1 MTEGQPREIKIL
13 ITGPMGS
20 GKTTALAAVSES
32 KPIQTEA
39 RNSDTEQHS
48 KSHTTV
54 AMDFGEV
61 YLEGGD
67 RLRIYGT
74 PGQKRFNA
82 MWQIL
87 AKGALGVVVLL
98 DMTRADPKEDLRD
111 YLTDFSQVIHGSC
124 AVIGAGRMD
133 EQHALE
139 IGDLAD
145 MAAQLGFAVPIFSV
159 DVRKRE
165 DVLLLLEALFCQIE
179 MDAALADH
187 SEMTQ

>member
-1 MTEGQPREIKIL
+1 MSDGHPREIKIL

-32 KPIQTEA
+32 KPVQTEA
-39 RNSDTEQHS
+39 NNSDREQNN
-48 KSHTTV
+48 KAHTTV

-61 YLEGGD
+61 HLEGGD

-87 AKGALGVVVLL
+87 AKGALGVVILL
-98 DMTRADPKEDLRD
+98 DMTRPDPKEDLRD
-111 YLTDFSQVIHGSC
+111 YLQDFSQVIHGSC
-124 AVIGAGRMD
+124 AVIGAGRMA
-133 EQHALE
+133 EQSALD
-139 IGDLAD
+139 ISDLAD
-145 MAAQLGFAVPIFSV
+145 VAAQLGFAVPVFSV
-159 DVRKRE
+159 DVRQRQ

-179 MDAALADH
+179 MDAALAEQ
-187 SEMTQ
+187 SETA

>member
-1 MTEGQPREIKIL
+1 MTDGSSREIKIL
-13 ITGPMGS
+13 ITGPMGA

-39 RNSDTEQHS
+39 KNSDVAQHS

-61 YLEGGD
+61 HLEGGD

-98 DMTRADPKEDLRD
+98 DMTRPNPPEDLRD
-111 YLTDFSQVIHGSC
+111 YLNDFSSVIHGSC
-124 AVIGAGRMD
+124 AVVGVGRLG
-133 EQHALE
+133 EQSQYE
-139 IGDLAD
+139 ISDLAD
-145 MAAQLGFAVPIFSV
+145 TAAQMGFAIPVFSV
-159 DVRKRE
+159 DVRQRQ

-179 MDAALADH
+179 MDAALAEY
-187 SEMTQ
+187 SESA